1 MKLTKLCKLTALMP
15 VMALAACGGGSTGGS
30 SFEQISTKGLNL
42 VAEYGNTPV
51 TQVSSMPTGTATYRG
66 VAAFSSETSNPNQII
81 QTAQTV
87 SEIEIVADFSNSTL
101 SGRAYNFKVS
111 EPTLQDITM
120 SGEVAITNGVISQ
133 NQLTA
138 DISGTLTE
146 RAENR
151 TLPVS
156 YSGTVTGNFVGENA
170 AAAIGTG
177 SAVGSADLSPYGGSA
192 NFTQTSNIVW
202 GTEKAD

>member
-1 MKLTKLCKLTALMP
+1 MKAPILNKLMALTPLL
-15 VMALAACGGGSTGGS
+15 ALAACGGGSTGGS
-30 SFEQISTKGLNL
+30 SFEQLSTKGLNL
-42 VAEYGNTPV
+42 VSEYGSAPV

-81 QTAQTV
+81 QTARTV
-87 SEIEIVADFSNSTL
+87 SEIEITADFSASTL

-111 EPTLQDITM
+111 EPTLPDITM

-138 DISGTLTE
+138 DISGTLVE
-146 RAENR
+146 RASNII
-151 TLPVS
+151 LPVT
-156 YSGTVTGNFVGENA
+156 YNGTVTGNFVGDNA
-170 AAAIGTG
+170 EAAIGTG

-192 NFTQTSNIVW
+192 NFTQTTNIVW
-202 GTEKAD
+202 GTEKVD